1 MPTLAELEKL
11 KASFQAEVEILNTQ
25 QPYTAARDA
34 RQYQL
39 EGDIQRIEQDIRLL
53 RAAEQLQLW
62 R

>member
-1 MPTLAELEKL
+1 MLTLSELEQL
-11 KASFQAEVEILNTQ
+11 KASFQAEVKRLNTQ
-25 QPYTAARDA
+25 QPYTEVEET

-53 RAAEQLQLW
+53 IAAEQLS